1 MALLRTI
8 TRPDS
13 EPVIEGDGVCLRHPV
28 MADFQDWS
36 ELRECSRAFL
46 TPWEPTWPL
55 DDLNR
60 ASFRRRLRRYGKDV
74 RDDKAYPFFIFRNLD
89 NSLVGGMTLSN
100 IRRGVT
106 QACALGYWIGEPYQ
120 GQGLMTAAVGAICP
134 YIFDVLRLHR
144 IEAACLP
151 HNEPSRRLLVT
162 AGFNEEGYAREYL
175 RINGAWR
182 DHILFARVKGDP
194 SPD

>member
-13 EPVIEGDGVCLRHPV
+13 EPIIDGDGVYLRHPV
-28 MADFQDWS
+28 MADYTVWS
-36 ELRECSRAFL
+36 ELRERSRAFL
-46 TPWEPTWPL
+46 VPWEPTWPL

-60 ASFRRRLRRYGKDV
+60 ASFRRRLRRYAKDL
-74 RDDKAYPFFIFRNLD
+74 REDQAYPFFIFRNQD
-89 NSLVGGMTLSN
+89 NLLVGGCTLSN

-106 QACALGYWIGEPYQ
+106 QACALGYWIGEEYQ
-120 GQGLMTAAVGAICP
+120 RLGLMTAAVRATAP
-134 YIFDVLRLHR
+134 YVFDVLHLHR

-151 HNEPSRRLLVT
+151 NNEASKRLLVK
-162 AGFNEEGYAREYL
+162 AGFTEEGFARDYL

-182 DHILFARVKGDP
+182 DHVLFARVKGDP
-194 SPD
+194 SPE

>member
-13 EPVIEGDGVCLRHPV
+13 EPVIDGDGVYLRHPM
-28 MADFQDWS
+28 MADYTAWS
-36 ELRECSRAFL
+36 ELRDCSRAFL
-46 TPWEPTWPL
+46 VPWEPTWSL
-55 DDLNR
+55 DDLTR
-60 ASFRRRLRRYGKDV
+60 ASFRRRLRRYTKDL
-74 RDDKAYPFFIFRNLD
+74 REDQAYPFFIFRNKD
-89 NSLVGGMTLSN
+89 NLLVGGSTLSN

-106 QACALGYWIGEPYQ
+106 QSCSLGYWIGEPFQ
-120 GQGLMTAAVGAICP
+120 KQGLMTTAVRAMAP
-134 YIFDVLRLHR
+134 YVFDVLRLHR

-151 HNEPSRRLLVT
+151 DNEPSKRLLVK
-162 AGFNEEGYAREYL
+162 AGFTEEGYARDYL